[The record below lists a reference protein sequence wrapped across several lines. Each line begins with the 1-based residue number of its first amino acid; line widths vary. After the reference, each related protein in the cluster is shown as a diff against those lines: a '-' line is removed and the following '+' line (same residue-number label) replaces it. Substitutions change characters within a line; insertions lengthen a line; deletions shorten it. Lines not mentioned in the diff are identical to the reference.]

1 MIPLT
6 CGIKKKMT
14 KMNLF
19 AKQKQTHRQ
28 RKQIHVYQPGAS
40 GAMETNSCLPKG
52 NGEGRDKLGIG
63 D

>member
-1 MIPLT
+1 
-6 CGIKKKMT
+6 MT

-28 RKQIHVYQPGAS
+28 RKQIHVYQQGAS
-40 GAMETNSCLPKG
+40 DAMETNSCLPKG
-52 NGEGRDKLGIG
+52 NGEGRDKLGIW